1 MYPDKSIFLKLD
13 LSPCNVHNISR
24 DAKSQDP
31 LVVYNIDEGK
41 KMSLNFTNYTFN
53 HSECELDDKTQLEF
67 ILTPFR
73 MERGAVGK
81 TSPNDYLKTIENGH
95 GPNFSTVPEFV
106 KFFRDNNT
114 FEIESSC
121 YYDHGHYQLWM
132 QYEIYNP
139 YSEKIIRGNEL
150 VLFLVAEATQ
160 PEVPKFLIYDED
172 GNQIE
177 EFQT

>member
-1 MYPDKSIFLKLD
+1 
-13 LSPCNVHNISR
+13 
-24 DAKSQDP
+24 
-31 LVVYNIDEGK
+31 
-41 KMSLNFTNYTFN
+41 MSLNFTNYTFN
-53 HSECELDDKTQLEF
+53 HSECELDNKTQLEF

-81 TSPNDYLKTIENGH
+81 TSPNDYLRTIENSH
-95 GPNFSTVPEFV
+95 EPNFPTLPEFV

-114 FEIESSC
+114 FEFESSS

-150 VLFLVAEATQ
+150 VLFLVAEAT
-160 PEVPKFLIYDED
+160 
-172 GNQIE
+172 
-177 EFQT
+177 